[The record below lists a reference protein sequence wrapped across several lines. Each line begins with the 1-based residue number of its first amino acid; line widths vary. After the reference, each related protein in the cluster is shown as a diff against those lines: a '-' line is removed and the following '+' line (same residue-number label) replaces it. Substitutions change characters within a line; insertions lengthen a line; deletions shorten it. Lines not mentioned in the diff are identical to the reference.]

1 MKVFMLSL
9 LLLSS
14 VAHADTASSIKKAI
28 TNNIQHT
35 FNEDEA
41 AVMGDMHSQS
51 PAYASTQN
59 MLKQLFPLYDLKYE
73 LVRYEF
79 VGADSEYAYAKVK
92 QRTTKIK
99 GPQFQNNELE
109 SLMIFKQENGI
120 WKLWTQANLSVTYI

>member
-51 PAYASTQN
+51 PAYASTQHMHLLRICLSSYFHSTILN
-59 MLKQLFPLYDLKYE
+59 M
-73 LVRYEF
+73 
-79 VGADSEYAYAKVK
+79 
-92 QRTTKIK
+92 
-99 GPQFQNNELE
+99 N
-109 SLMIFKQENGI
+109 SLG
-120 WKLWTQANLSVTYI
+120 TNL